1 MASCT
6 KNEKSIT
13 EPDFSANFKV
23 NYSFPLKYTS
33 IKNFGA
39 VGNGIADE
47 TLAFSKAQDYAYA
60 NKIAIFIPNGF
71 YKLNLELKFDSL
83 FLFGENKPTV
93 SNDSLINGA
102 VIIGSINSKN
112 KKNIEIDNLGVWST
126 NDAIVTGDRLGSQP
140 LNQKYFNIALL
151 GTGYF
156 GYKHG
161 FLCQSGSSVSV
172 YNFNVNSFYH
182 GIAIR
187 SSDVTIKN
195 TEANKSGFTSIIIKS
210 AAGGNENVK
219 NVNVENVL
227 IRGDSTNVYS
237 RGGGIIIQSY
247 DDNCITKNIVINNV
261 KSYHGGVGTINI
273 EQAKGK
279 VDSISINNCY
289 SYKTGDNPMRAS
301 FDVLG
306 GASNISFYN
315 CTSSFSN
322 GTGYRSNKDAVNVR
336 VVRSFENNSKVAA
349 YDGPFKFLEL
359 NNVILFQ

>member
-1 MASCT
+1 MRLSAINIFIIPFFLMASCT

-13 EPDFSANFKV
+13 EPDFSENFKV

-33 IKNFGA
+33 VKNFGA

-126 NDAIVTGDRLGSQP
+126 NDAIITGDGLGSLP
-140 LNQKYFNIALL
+140 LYQKYFNITLL
-151 GTGYF
+151 GTGYY

-161 FLCQSGSSVSV
+161 LLCQSGSNITIS
-172 YNFNVNSFYH
+172 NFNVNSFYH

-187 SSDVTIKN
+187 TSDVIIKN
-195 TEANKSGFTSIIIKS
+195 TEANKCGFTSIIIKS

-219 NVNVENVL
+219 NINVENVL
-227 IRGDSTNVYS
+227 ITGDSTNVYA
-237 RGGGIIIQSY
+237 RGGGVLLYSPMM
-247 DDNCITKNIVINNV
+247 TIVSLKI
-261 KSYHGGVGTINI
+261 
-273 EQAKGK
+273 
-279 VDSISINNCY
+279 
-289 SYKTGDNPMRAS
+289 
-301 FDVLG
+301 
-306 GASNISFYN
+306 
-315 CTSSFSN
+315 
-322 GTGYRSNKDAVNVR
+322 
-336 VVRSFENNSKVAA
+336 
-349 YDGPFKFLEL
+349 
-359 NNVILFQ
+359 